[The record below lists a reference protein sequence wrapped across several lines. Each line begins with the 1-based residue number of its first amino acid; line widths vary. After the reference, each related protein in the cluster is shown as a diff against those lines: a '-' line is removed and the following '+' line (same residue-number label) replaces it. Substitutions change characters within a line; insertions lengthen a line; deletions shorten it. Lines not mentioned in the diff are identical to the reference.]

1 MLHTHTGDRSD
12 EKFENDVL
20 LVALRSPKN
29 SKPKAAEPEVMKSE
43 LYCCTCIFLKPSVD
57 LNNMR
62 LTVCTTCK
70 HKQVCD
76 SSVPES
82 YQSWMQPSLL
92 GNQLQTWDCPP
103 ATCTSEKPHAIAGYT
118 HTLHFTIH
126 TVHFTLSHFTPHT
139 SLYTLTALHFSHFIL
154 FETLLHF
161 HVAHAHLPLVLNFRF
176 CTALLLPALPKAHSD
191 AEGFC
196 FWIFPNH
203 IMLATLKFLILFVQ
217 P

>member
-1 MLHTHTGDRSD
+1 MVRPSEVKHPKNIGDRSD

-82 YQSWMQPSLL
+82 YQS
-92 GNQLQTWDCPP
+92 
-103 ATCTSEKPHAIAGYT
+103 
-118 HTLHFTIH
+118 
-126 TVHFTLSHFTPHT
+126 
-139 SLYTLTALHFSHFIL
+139 
-154 FETLLHF
+154 
-161 HVAHAHLPLVLNFRF
+161 
-176 CTALLLPALPKAHSD
+176 
-191 AEGFC
+191 
-196 FWIFPNH
+196 
-203 IMLATLKFLILFVQ
+203 
-217 P
+217 